1 MKSVNEFIDSKIPKP
16 MMTNKEFMEMRA
28 KSYNETEGSLK
39 YFDCPKCKNKGNR
52 IVVKYDDFY
61 NDYVEVMV
69 ECECAP
75 KRKLMYKAQRSGLG
89 DYLSKRFSDYI
100 AEADWQKNI
109 KAKAIEYCKSENKY
123 WFVTLGQS
131 GAGKTLIS
139 SIIANYLLLKQE
151 KTVLYITWTDFIS
164 KLKRDMMGDNSN
176 DVSKYLD
183 EIKNVEVLYI
193 DELLKKYNETDLKY
207 IIEIINYRYTNDLK
221 TIISS
226 ERTIDELL
234 DIDEATF
241 GRVIEKADRFI
252 INIPKDKKKNYRLR
266 NLL

>member
-1 MKSVNEFIDSKIPKP
+1 MNDLLKDRIPAETRQ
-16 MMTNKEFMEMRA
+16 MTNKERLEELAR
-28 KSYNETEGSLK
+28 SYNNTKGNLK
-39 YFDCPKCKNKGNR
+39 YVDCPKCKNKGYIQ
-52 IVVKYDDFY
+52 IVKFTEFY
-61 NDYVEVMV
+61 NDYSDFMV
-69 ECECAP
+69 ECECMS
-75 KRKLMYKAQRSGLG
+75 KRKTMMKAQNSGLG
-89 DYLSKRFSDYI
+89 EYLDKRFNDYVASD
-100 AEADWQKNI
+100 EWQANI
-109 KAKAIEYCKSENKY
+109 KTKAIEYCKSENKY

-139 SIIANYLLLKQE
+139 SIIANYLLLKQD

-164 KLKRDMMGDNSN
+164 RLKRDIVGDRSN
-176 DVSKYLD
+176 EVSNYLD
-183 EIKNVEVLYI
+183 EVKQVEVLYI
-193 DELLKKYNETDLKY
+193 DELLKKYNDTDLKY
-207 IIEIINYRYTNDLK
+207 IIEIINYRYTNNLK

-234 DIDEATF
+234 EIDEATF

>member
-1 MKSVNEFIDSKIPKP
+1 MKQISEFMDNQQPKP
-16 MMTNKEFMEMRA
+16 KKSIKEFMEMRI
-28 KSYNETEGSLK
+28 KIYNESEGDLK
-39 YFDCPKCKNKGNR
+39 YFDCPKCKNKGY
-52 IVVKYDDFY
+52 VQELVFSDFY
-61 NDYVEVMV
+61 NDYIEVMKK
-69 ECECAP
+69 CECSP
-75 KRKLMYKAQRSGLG
+75 KRRLMYKAQNSGLG
-89 DYLSKRFSDYI
+89 DYLSKRFNDYI
-100 AEADWQKNI
+100 ATEDWQKNI
-109 KAKAIEYCKSENKY
+109 KTKAIEYCKSENKY

-176 DVSKYLD
+176 KVSSYLD
-183 EIKNVEVLYI
+183 EIKNVEVLYV

-234 DIDEATF
+234 EIDEATF

-266 NLL
+266 NLV

>member
-1 MKSVNEFIDSKIPKP
+1 MNDLLKDRIPAEARQ
-16 MMTNKEFMEMRA
+16 MTNKERLEEIAR
-28 KSYNETEGSLK
+28 SYNNTKGNLK
-39 YFDCPKCKNKGNR
+39 FVDCPKCKNKGYIQ
-52 IVVKYDDFY
+52 IVKFVDFY
-61 NDYVEVMV
+61 NDYSDFMV
-69 ECECAP
+69 ECECMS
-75 KRKLMYKAQRSGLG
+75 KRKTMMKAQNSGLG
-89 DYLSKRFSDYI
+89 EYLDKRFNDYV
-100 AEADWQKNI
+100 ATDEWQTNI
-109 KAKAIEYCKSENKY
+109 KSKAIEYCKSDNKY

-139 SIIANYLLLKQE
+139 SIIANYLLLKQD

-164 KLKRDMMGDNSN
+164 RLKRDIVGDRSN
-176 DVSKYLD
+176 EVSSYLD
-183 EIKNVEVLYI
+183 EVKQVEVLYI

-207 IIEIINYRYTNDLK
+207 IIEIINYRYTNNLV

-234 DIDEATF
+234 EIDEATF

>member
-16 MMTNKEFMEMRA
+16 KMTNKEFMEMRA

-39 YFDCPKCKNKGNR
+39 YFDCPKCKNKGY
-52 IVVKYDDFY
+52 IQVVRYDDFY
-61 NDYVEVMV
+61 DDYIEIMK
-69 ECECAP
+69 ECECTP

>member
-1 MKSVNEFIDSKIPKP
+1 MPASNQPIKTLSSK
-16 MMTNKEFMEMRA
+16 ERA
-28 KSYNETEGSLK
+28 ERDAETFNDRIGNLELV
-39 YFDCPKCKNKGNR
+39 DCPKCKNKGM
-52 IVVKYDDFY
+52 IMKVVFAELY
-61 NDYVEVMV
+61 NDYITCVCD
-69 ECECAP
+69 CECMN
-75 KRKLMYKAQRSGLG
+75 KRRILSKAKKSGLG
-89 DYLSKRFSDYI
+89 EYLDKRFNDYI
-100 AEADWQKNI
+100 ATEDWQKNI
-109 KAKAIEYCKSENKY
+109 KAKAIEYIKSDNNY

-151 KTVLYITWTDFIS
+151 KTVIYITWTDFIS
-164 KLKRDMMGDNSN
+164 KLKRDMMGDNS
-176 DVSKYLD
+176 DEVSKYLD

-207 IIEIINYRYTNDLK
+207 IIEIINHRYTNNLK

-226 ERTIDELL
+226 ERNVDELL
-234 DIDEATF
+234 DIDEATV
-241 GRVIEKADRFI
+241 GRMIEKADRFI

>member
-1 MKSVNEFIDSKIPKP
+1 MKSVSELIDNKTPKP
-16 MMTNKEFMEMRA
+16 MMTNKERMEMRA
-28 KSYNETEGSLK
+28 KAYNETEGDLK
-39 YFDCPKCKNKGNR
+39 YVDCPKCKNKGY
-52 IVVKYDDFY
+52 IQAVKFNGFY
-61 NDYVEVMV
+61 NDYIEVMT
-69 ECECAP
+69 ECECMS
-75 KRKLMYKAQRSGLG
+75 KRKLMYKAQNSGLG
-89 DYLSKRFSDYI
+89 DYLNKRFNDYTI
-100 AEADWQKNI
+100 EADWQKNI
-109 KAKAIEYCKSENKY
+109 KTKAIEYCKSENKY

-164 KLKRDMMGDNSN
+164 KLKRDMMSDNTN
-176 DVSKYLD
+176 DVSNYLD

-193 DELLKKYNETDLKY
+193 DELLKKFNETDLKY

-226 ERTIDELL
+226 EKTIDELL